1 VPFGLGT
8 PELLVILVLALVILG
23 PKKLPDVGR
32 TLGKGVREFKSTISD
47 IEDVKKST
55 IGQVD
60 ELKDSL
66 KVDLTADERDEK
78 AKPKSAPSK
87 EPGARAG

>member
-1 VPFGLGT
+1 MFGLGGM
-8 PELLVILVLALVILG
+8 ELAVILVLALIVFG
-23 PKKLPDVGR
+23 PKRLPEIGR
-32 TLGKGVREFKSTISD
+32 TLGKGMREFKSTVGE

-66 KVDLTADERDEK
+66 RVDLSGS
-78 AKPKSAPSK
+78 KSAQKKDGPK
-87 EPGARAG
+87 AT

>member
-1 VPFGLGT
+1 MFGIGGM
-8 PELLVILVLALVILG
+8 ELAAILVIALIVFG
-23 PKKLPDVGR
+23 PKRLPEIGK
-32 TLGKGVREFKSTISD
+32 TLGKGMREFKSTIGE

-66 KVDLTADERDEK
+66 KVDLSGSRSAQKKDGPK
-78 AKPKSAPSK
+78 AT
-87 EPGARAG
+87 

>member
-1 VPFGLGT
+1 MFGLGGM
-8 PELLVILVLALVILG
+8 ELAAILVIALIVFG
-23 PKKLPDVGR
+23 PKRLPEIGR
-32 TLGKGVREFKSTISD
+32 TLGKGMREFKSTVGE

-66 KVDLTADERDEK
+66 KVDLGGSRSAQKKDAPK
-78 AKPKSAPSK
+78 AT
-87 EPGARAG
+87 

>member
-32 TLGKGVREFKSTISD
+32 SLGKGVREFKSTISD
-47 IEDVKKST
+47 LEDVKKST

-66 KVDLTADERDEK
+66 KVDLTIDERDDQ